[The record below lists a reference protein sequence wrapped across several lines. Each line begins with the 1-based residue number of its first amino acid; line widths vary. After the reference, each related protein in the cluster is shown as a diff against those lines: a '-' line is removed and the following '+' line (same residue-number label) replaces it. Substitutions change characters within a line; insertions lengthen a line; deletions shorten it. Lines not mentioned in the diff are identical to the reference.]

1 LKDKF
6 DILAVH
12 AGKNTKPLNTRPEV
26 PPIYQTSV
34 YAFEDIAHVDRV
46 LESEGGYIY
55 SRYGNPNRDMLGET
69 IAKLANAEKGVTT
82 ASGMG
87 AIAASILAL
96 VKSGDKILAS
106 HEVYGGTYTL
116 LAKDLKKIG
125 IEVEFVNMTDLE
137 HVNAAMSDDV
147 SLVYLETITNPTMR
161 VCDQEAIVKMAKKFG
176 VKVIVDNTFAS
187 PYVFKPMDIGVDVV
201 VHSLTK
207 YINGHSD
214 VTAGV
219 VLGNKEFCEVVNE
232 KVKSFGASLGPF
244 DAWLTLRGLKT
255 LPLRMERICANAKRV
270 ALFLEDH
277 PNVNFVNYPG
287 LASHSEHEIA
297 RKQFSRGFGGMLSFE
312 IKGGLGAAEK
322 FIQDLEMIEYVPS
335 LAGLATTLLHPVSTS
350 HRPMPKEEREAL
362 GIRDGL
368 IRLSIGI
375 EPVEDIIEDLEKAL

>member
-1 LKDKF
+1 MKDKF